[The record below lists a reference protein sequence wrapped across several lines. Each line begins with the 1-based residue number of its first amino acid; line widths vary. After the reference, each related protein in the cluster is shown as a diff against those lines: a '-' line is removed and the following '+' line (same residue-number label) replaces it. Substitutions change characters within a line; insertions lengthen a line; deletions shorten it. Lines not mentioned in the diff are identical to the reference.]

1 MGSDCG
7 RVEDCNCIVLQL
19 TCKGESDAA
28 RLEDWCGAIGTAM
41 VDIVET
47 FVDAD
52 FPECLTT
59 E

>member
-1 MGSDCG
+1 M
-7 RVEDCNCIVLQL
+7 LQDL
-19 TCKGESDAA
+19 KTGVAQFGIA
-28 RLEDWCGAIGTAM
+28 V

-47 FVDAD
+47 FVDSD

>member
-1 MGSDCG
+1 
-7 RVEDCNCIVLQL
+7 VAQF
-19 TCKGESDAA
+19 
-28 RLEDWCGAIGTAM
+28 GTAM

>member
-1 MGSDCG
+1 MA
-7 RVEDCNCIVLQL
+7 RAILQDL
-19 TCKGESDAA
+19 KTGVSQF
-28 RLEDWCGAIGTAM
+28 GTAI
-41 VDIVET
+41 VDIVEI

>member
-1 MGSDCG
+1 M
-7 RVEDCNCIVLQL
+7 LQDL
-19 TCKGESDAA
+19 KTGVAQF
-28 RLEDWCGAIGTAM
+28 GTTM

-47 FVDAD
+47 FVDTD

>member
-1 MGSDCG
+1 MLRDLKIG
-7 RVEDCNCIVLQL
+7 VAQF
-19 TCKGESDAA
+19 
-28 RLEDWCGAIGTAM
+28 GTAM

>member
-1 MGSDCG
+1 M
-7 RVEDCNCIVLQL
+7 LQDL
-19 TCKGESDAA
+19 KTGVAQFC
-28 RLEDWCGAIGTAM
+28 TAM